1 MIRRA
6 LAVAV
11 DLATSTGSAA
21 IVNET
26 LPLPVIP
33 APYKLADTTSSWVDT
48 WVYVHW
54 TLLIAAC
61 VASLFLAIH
70 SLTFFQMKKRT
81 TDLVLLVIGLSDF
94 AFAALEALKQYL
106 QLSYLG
112 VFDREHLGELRKP
125 LASGE
130 LVLSALSRFGFFT
143 SLYWILCLSL
153 LIRMGSPEH
162 LYVRRN
168 FYISLC
174 LAAVYGCL
182 FSTLQAMENR
192 VAYTMNA
199 AVVLCMQVGVLL
211 SILANVRFVQ
221 TSRMNENTHGKIVIR
236 RLVGYCVCSACFT
249 LPFLVATVVSQK
261 HVAFGAITETL
272 NYLLPIANAVLFGT
286 GLACFQRQPD
296 DPLVDVKGLDR
307 KTESLH
313 NGAQLLASLQEMIT
327 EGPVVKIGEGSS
339 AVVYKTQWLGT
350 TVAMKCIRLQGSE
363 AADFKELYMT
373 YVSDV
378 QTEFC
383 DEAALAAQ
391 LRHPNITLFMKL
403 GSYKGSMCLVN
414 EYCARGSLRDV
425 LKANPLLEWSTKVR
439 LAFEAAKGLAF
450 MHNREPI
457 YLHRD
462 IKASNILVTEDWT
475 AKISDFGISRIAN
488 DYGAVAAKKVN
499 RSTQGGIREE
509 SESEDTSNTT
519 TFAGTWRWNA
529 PEVMKNPNECR
540 FNRATDVYSFGVAL
554 WEVLTNGSVPFS
566 DIAFDHQVRT
576 LVASGE
582 RPRFPPGALRRAPP
596 EFVEIIKA
604 CWHQKPERR
613 PAAQDVM
620 LKLGSLAYTVADADS
635 SSARGMSRHAFSDN
649 YYQALDSS
657 RSYV

>member
-6 LAVAV
+6 LAVAL
-11 DLATSTGSAA
+11 DMATTSASAGSTA
-21 IVNET
+21 VPDTNET
-26 LPLPVIP
+26 LLVP
-33 APYKLADTTSSWVDT
+33 ARTTQDDASSWVDA

-106 QLSYLG
+106 ELSYLG
-112 VFDREHLGELRKP
+112 VFDREHSGELRKP
-125 LASGE
+125 LAAGE
-130 LVLSALSRFGFFT
+130 LVLSALARFGFFT

-153 LIRMGSPEH
+153 LVRMGSPEH

-221 TSRMNENTHGKIVIR
+221 TSRMNDNTHGKIVIR
-236 RLVGYCVCSACFT
+236 RLVGYCVCSACLT

-261 HVAFGAITETL
+261 HVAFGAVTETF

-286 GLACFQRQPD
+286 GLACFQRQQD
-296 DPLVDVKGLDR
+296 DPLVDGKDLDR

-313 NGAQLLASLQEMIT
+313 NGAQLLASLHEMIT

-363 AADFKELYMT
+363 AADFQELYMT

-403 GSYKGSMCLVN
+403 GSYKGSMCLVK
-414 EYCARGSLRDV
+414 Y
-425 LKANPLLEWSTKVR
+425 
-439 LAFEAAKGLAF
+439 
-450 MHNREPI
+450 
-457 YLHRD
+457 
-462 IKASNILVTEDWT
+462 
-475 AKISDFGISRIAN
+475 
-488 DYGAVAAKKVN
+488 
-499 RSTQGGIREE
+499 
-509 SESEDTSNTT
+509 
-519 TFAGTWRWNA
+519 
-529 PEVMKNPNECR
+529 
-540 FNRATDVYSFGVAL
+540 VAL
-554 WEVLTNGSVPFS
+554 FVCCVSFNCC
-566 DIAFDHQVRT
+566 
-576 LVASGE
+576 LVVYL
-582 RPRFPPGALRRAPP
+582 FI
-596 EFVEIIKA
+596 F
-604 CWHQKPERR
+604 
-613 PAAQDVM
+613 
-620 LKLGSLAYTVADADS
+620 
-635 SSARGMSRHAFSDN
+635 MSCVCVS
-649 YYQALDSS
+649 
-657 RSYV
+657 